1 MNTKYLVLFLSAVF
15 FVVSC
20 DKVVEKEA
28 PAPQEESTEVIIHA
42 SLVGNGDTKTVLQE
56 NGAVY
61 WQPGDQIAV
70 FFNSVKV
77 PFTSYNSVNAAS
89 AYFVGNMDITTAH
102 NEESDGSLAGE
113 YKYWGLFPLYITEPY
128 YGENHERGT
137 FYWTHNRDFYHMYYE
152 YTSDLSTCSCS
163 DGIVSTAL
171 LPWQRGVE
179 GTFDKELNIALAQ
192 SDDYHELSFYNVL
205 GGIRF
210 TVQSSDIT
218 RVTFRGNK
226 GESLAGQ
233 FSVKMGSSGKPTITD
248 VSIPYDAV
256 TVSLYDDAPFTP
268 GEWYYLMMF
277 PGVLSE
283 GYTMEFYKADA
294 VAKKVVS
301 SSVEVKR
308 SVFGSLQNPDDGL
321 TYEPIV
327 HAASMSID
335 SYSLNMVPGETVQLG
350 VTISPTNCTFP
361 ILWSSSNPE
370 VATVDENGVITAVAE
385 GDARIFVSCD
395 ELGEYI
401 SVSVGSTSSN
411 SSFEIVS
418 VDLSGADALA
428 LMPMPSDVIDYY
440 RNNYDSEDPT
450 CLYKIDED
458 GNAEPLKFTFTSSS
472 DVLEQKLNEN
482 AMVSGRL
489 YWMTDKYIFIDDAYV
504 YCFSAFGYSP
514 KSYGEGNCFVIRR
527 ADNAIMLINKSNHY
541 HFELGLESHWY
552 TQRLSGKFRW
562 SYDNTCLYSSSF
574 HYDTKPFYRFVQS
587 GNKLVAECLLD
598 FSSSSFYLNNP
609 IIILDR
615 DNNLAYVGVDGAYVF
630 FADGGMAD
638 IHLPDGYGWRII
650 ENNYNWYLFVKDS
663 NQGVTVY
670 QITVSGNNIEL
681 EEKTSSSE
689 GYFSCDDSLLK
700 NEDVIVF
707 LNRSSRYINSYNP
720 QTDEWVYTSF
730 PDDFSDSGVTY
741 NDLGVGYTLVD
752 GVLTEYNLVNFTIRT
767 IDTDRSQVP
776 QMTATTPTYDSSN
789 NCFYETAT
797 RYSDTKTITV
807 VTNCDTGKVTVY
819 EGAYDSIFKSYL
831 KL

>member
-15 FVVSC
+15 FAVSC

-77 PFTSYNSVNAAS
+77 PFTSFNNVDAAS
-89 AYFVGNMDITTAH
+89 AYFVGNTDITTAH

-137 FYWTHNRDFYHMYYE
+137 FYWTHNRDFYHLYYE

-163 DGIVSTAL
+163 NGIVSTAL

-179 GTFDKELNIALAQ
+179 GTFDRDLNIALAQ

-268 GEWYYLMMF
+268 GEWYYLLMF

-283 GYTMEFYKADA
+283 GYTMEFYKANSMG
-294 VAKKVVS
+294 KKVVN

-335 SYSLNMVPGETVQLG
+335 SYSLNMVPGEAVQVS
-350 VTISPTNCTFP
+350 VTLTPTDCTFP

-395 ELGEYI
+395 ELGDYI
-401 SVSVGSTSSN
+401 RVSVGSSSSN

-418 VDLSGADALA
+418 VDLSGAEALA
-428 LMPMPSDVIDYY
+428 LMPMPSDVIDNY
-440 RNNYDSEDPT
+440 RRYSGDEPT
-450 CLYKIDED
+450 CIYKIDED
-458 GNAEPLKFTFTSSS
+458 GNAEPLKFTFSSS
-472 DVLEQKLNEN
+472 NNVLEEKLNESSL
-482 AMVSGRL
+482 VSGKL
-489 YWMTDKYIFIDDAYV
+489 YWMTDRFLVIPDARV
-504 YCFSAFGYSP
+504 YCSGAFGNAYKNVDS
-514 KSYGEGNCFVIRR
+514 FAIRL
-527 ADNAIMLINKSNHY
+527 ADDVV
-541 HFELGLESHWY
+541 LGLDAFSWSESHWY
-552 TQRLSGKFRW
+552 TQRLAGEYRW
-562 SYDNTCLYSSSF
+562 SYDNTYLYYAGSEN
-574 HYDTKPFYRFVQS
+574 KPFHRLVQS
-587 GNKLVAECLLD
+587 GNRLVNESILD
-598 FSSSSFYLNNP
+598 FSSSSFRLRYP
-609 IIILDR
+609 SIIIDKN
-615 DNNLAYVGVDGAYVF
+615 NNLAYINENIGAYVF

-638 IHLPDGYGWRII
+638 FPAI
-650 ENNYNWYLFVKDS
+650 EKTGRDFLFVENSYNWYLFIC
-663 NQGVTVY
+663 NNGITVY
-670 QITVSGNNIEL
+670 QVVLNGHEISYVEIATNEGVAL
-681 EEKTSSSE
+681 DDF
-689 GYFSCDDSLLK
+689 GYFSLLK
-700 NEDVIVF
+700 NDDVIIYF
-707 LNRSSRYINSYNP
+707 NRYTNVKLTFNL
-720 QTDEWVYTSF
+720 QTNELLYTSLPEGF
-730 PDDFSDSGVTY
+730 LAYHDAQY
-741 NDLGVGYTLVD
+741 NAFGIGYTLAD
-752 GVLTEYNLVNFTIRT
+752 GVLTEYDLINETIRT

-776 QMTATTPTYDSSN
+776 QMTATTPRYDSSN